1 MKIRNV
7 FFDWS
12 GVVSDDLKVSYDGA
26 MYVFRGFGVE
36 PITLEEYQ
44 SDYRMPYMDLYFEYI
59 NGDRVEI
66 QEKVHRLYDEAL
78 EKNNKPEA
86 FTGMVDVIKNFNKKG
101 LNLYV
106 FSSHPQQEL
115 VRDVA
120 RYGLE
125 GMFKKVY
132 GSIVNKVD
140 VIEETVSELSLNPEE
155 TAYIGDTTHD
165 MDACKKAGLT
175 FIASSWGFQPVSK
188 LEAAGAKYVAKSAED
203 FEKIIL
209 NHE

>member
-7 FFDWS
+7 FLDWS

-26 MYVFRGFGVE
+26 MHVFKGFDIE

-44 SDYRMPYMDLYFEYI
+44 SDYRMPYMDLYHEHI
-59 NGDRVEI
+59 GGDREEI
-66 QEKVHRLYDEAL
+66 QEKVHKLYDEAL
-78 EKNNKPEA
+78 EKNTKPEA
-86 FTGMVDVIKNFNKKG
+86 FTGMPGAIKNLNEKG

-115 VRDVA
+115 NQDIV

-125 GMFKKVY
+125 GLFKKAY

-140 VIEETVSELSLNPEE
+140 TIEGVVEDLDLNTEE

-165 MDACKKAGLT
+165 MDTCKKAGL
-175 FIASSWGFQPVSK
+175 ISVASSWGFQPVSR